1 MLITYGSTIYLW
13 MDWACV
19 PTHCIALQWKSQFG
33 RCYLST
39 QLHSAL
45 LTCICK
51 NPLQVGRQIGWSEK
65 RVPRDDTITG
75 LAMYSDALVRFW
87 PVDPHCLGRPR
98 LDQVSK
104 GGDNDRLALPP
115 AAFSHP
121 GGRAHGNS
129 IAVTGGH
136 ILPIHYL
143 SPDLFGSFH

>member
-1 MLITYGSTIYLW
+1 ME
-13 MDWACV
+13 
-19 PTHCIALQWKSQFG
+19 
-33 RCYLST
+33 
-39 QLHSAL
+39 SAFL
-45 LTCICK
+45 V
-51 NPLQVGRQIGWSEK
+51 LQVLKYIFLK
-65 RVPRDDTITG
+65 RVPRDDAITG
-75 LAMYSDALVRFW
+75 LPMYSDALVRFW
-87 PVDPHCLGRPR
+87 PVDPHCLGRPS

-121 GGRAHGNS
+121 GGRALGNS